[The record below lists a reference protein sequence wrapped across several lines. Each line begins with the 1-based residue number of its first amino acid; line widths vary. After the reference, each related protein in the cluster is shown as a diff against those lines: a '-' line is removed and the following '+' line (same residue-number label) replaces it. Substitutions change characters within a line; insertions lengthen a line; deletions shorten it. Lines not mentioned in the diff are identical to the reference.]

1 MIRPQQPTHPDDLMK
16 PDLFSEILLVGSGLA
31 LFVPLLLI
39 LVTDL
44 SQSGPL
50 R

>member
-1 MIRPQQPTHPDDLMK
+1 MIRPQPPTHPDDLMK
-16 PDLFSEILLVGSGLA
+16 PDLFSELLLVGSGLI

-39 LVTDL
+39 LVTAL
-44 SQSGPL
+44 TQSAAL

>member
-1 MIRPQQPTHPDDLMK
+1 MIRTEDPIHPDDLMK
-16 PDLFSEILLVGSGLA
+16 TDLLSEILLVGSGLV

-39 LVTDL
+39 LVSALT
-44 SQSGPL
+44 QSLAL